1 MGDIMSIEKPNENK
15 KHYRRDLKVVKS
27 NELIQKTR
35 YTLSAQE
42 QKVLLYTISKIK
54 PNDTTQEFSFNIKAL
69 CEICGIGFYSKNYN
83 NFKDTIKKL
92 ADKSF
97 WIKQGDKQVLCRWYN
112 KVVVN
117 EKDLTVYLRLDDN
130 IMPYLTAL
138 RENYT
143 SYILENV
150 LVMESKYS
158 IRLYEILKSYA
169 GLKEYSVLVDTLKDK
184 LQCAEYPVYNN
195 FKVRVLDTA
204 INEINNFT
212 DIRVSYTPI
221 RENRRIVALNFNIE
235 TIDIMD
241 YVNNTGRRYEILEKL
256 KEENKNE

>member
-1 MGDIMSIEKPNENK
+1 MGDIMRVEKPNEEK
-15 KHYRRDLKVVKS
+15 KQYRRDLKVYKS

-54 PNDTTQEFSFNIKAL
+54 PNDKTQEFSFNIKAL
-69 CEICGIGFYSKNYN
+69 CEICGIEYHSKNYL
-83 NFKDTIKKL
+83 NFKETIKHL

-97 WIKQGDKQVLCRWYN
+97 WIAQDDKQILCRWYN

-117 EKDLTVYLRLDDN
+117 EKDLTVYLRLDETLL
-130 IMPYLTAL
+130 PYLTAL
-138 RENYT
+138 KENYT

-150 LVMESKYS
+150 LVMKSKYS

-169 GLKEYSVLVDTLKDK
+169 NLKEYVIPVESLKDK

-204 INEINNFT
+204 INEINNYT
-212 DIRVSYTPI
+212 DIKVTYKPI
-221 RENRRIVALNFNIE
+221 RENRRIIALKF
-235 TIDIMD
+235 TIDLID
-241 YVNNTGRRYEILEKL
+241 INEYLKNTGNRYYQLDGK
-256 KEENKNE
+256 KEE